1 MKRGLV
7 FGLLAIGISALD
19 AGAEP
24 ANDEAVNRGDPL
36 KELDRIFDEAVAE
49 GILTPSENVRS
60 SGELTGDS
68 RPEPTDGACTTGDLL
83 DFAAHKRLSRYEDVF
98 MIKSAASEGDTDI
111 AGLDLSLGFIAIGL
125 YQEAAAEAP
134 EGREGEIIK
143 AVSSLLGDRTPNT
156 PFFRDL
162 AGCHDEG
169 LLWLALSNL
178 VDGYSE
184 GVQLL
189 RDSLG
194 EFRNLPL
201 QIRIDATVL
210 AVPALIAEGEDTLV
224 SMLMASFTRE
234 QIASSSA
241 LRFALALAEVERGLP
256 QSGAQ
261 LEEFLLDARFKDEAL
276 VALLR
281 SAAPLNAA
289 QREILVDDVRK
300 TLEQVATTQGM
311 EAELAFLV
319 EYYARKSAY
328 DPLMELARLPSL
340 QNNAARE
347 IVEDHI
353 VRSLQRDL
361 ASKEP
366 LLRLGALKAID
377 KLHETPFALP
387 GDHIL
392 FEQAARVSSRYG
404 LLSLVQGAGDQ
415 QEMTGELAANV
426 ARLAA
431 RRGDCEAAAGAA
443 ARLDTAILK
452 RLAAICWIRDGNA
465 AEAEI
470 WLRKIEPDTET
481 AIAIAKA
488 DQIAGTGIVSD
499 RYYRILE
506 DAAETGQSV
515 NAQRLVEMRRQTTA
529 TPKPMPSLESFAAQ
543 LSQTRSSMQL
553 LQERLD

>member
-1 MKRGLV
+1 MKRGLL

-19 AGAEP
+19 AGADPAGDEP
-24 ANDEAVNRGDPL
+24 VIRRDPL
-36 KELDRIFDEAVAE
+36 TELDRIFDEAVAE
-49 GILTPSENVRS
+49 GILTPSESVGS

-68 RPEPTDGACTTGDLL
+68 RPEPTGGACMTADLL
-83 DFAAHKRLSRYEDVF
+83 DFAAYKRLSRYEDVF
-98 MIKSAASEGDTDI
+98 MIKSAASAGDPDI

-134 EGREGEIIK
+134 EGREGEFVK

-178 VDGYSE
+178 VGGHSE
-184 GVQLL
+184 GVPLL

-201 QIRIDATVL
+201 QIRIDATAL

-256 QSGAQ
+256 QPGAQ

-281 SAAPLNAA
+281 SAAPLSAA
-289 QREILVDDVRK
+289 QRETLVDDVGK
-300 TLEQVATTQGM
+300 ALERVATTQGM

-319 EYYARKSAY
+319 DYYARRSAY

-340 QNNAARE
+340 QNDAARE
-347 IVEDHI
+347 IVEDHL

-366 LLRLGALKAID
+366 LLRLGALKAVD
-377 KLHETPFALP
+377 QLRKTPFDLP
-387 GDHIL
+387 GDHGL
-392 FEQAARVSSRYG
+392 FEQAALVSSRYG
-404 LLSLVQGAGDQ
+404 LLSLAQGAGEQ
-415 QEMTGELAANV
+415 HEMNRDLAANV
-426 ARLAA
+426 ARIAA
-431 RRGDCEAAAGAA
+431 RRGDCEAVSGPA
-443 ARLDTAILK
+443 ARLDTAMLK

-470 WLRKIEPDTET
+470 WLRQIEPDTET

-488 DQIAGTGIVSD
+488 DQIAGMGMVSD
-499 RYYRILE
+499 RFYRILE
-506 DAAETGQSV
+506 DAAEAGQSLE
-515 NAQRLVEMRRQTTA
+515 ARRLVGMRPQKTA
-529 TPKPMPSLESFAAQ
+529 TPKPKPRLESFAAQ